1 MTAAPARA
9 RRRAFTLVEVM
20 VTTTLAALVMLAVL
34 QAYVFILRSL
44 GRMENFQT
52 LEVRSRTALAYF
64 TRDVRLASSISSVSA
79 DAMTL
84 TLPAGTVTYTY
95 NSGTSQF
102 TRTATFGA
110 ATSLVLL
117 ADIEAGSFTLN
128 FLDAADAATTAP
140 SDIRKVEVR
149 FAMRR
154 GSTANGTSA
163 YYRAASARIVF
174 RNKNYFSDPS

>member
-1 MTAAPARA
+1 MIAART
-9 RRRAFTLVEVM
+9 RRRAFTMVEVM

-52 LEVRSRTALAYF
+52 LEVRSRTTLAYF

-79 DAMTL
+79 SAMTL

-95 NSGTSQF
+95 DAGTAQL
-102 TRTATFGA
+102 TRTATFGPV
-110 ATSLVLL
+110 ATIILL
-117 ADIEAGSFTLN
+117 SEVESGTFTLN
-128 FLDAADAATTAP
+128 FLDAVDTATTAP
-140 SDIRKVEVR
+140 TDIRKVEIR
-149 FAMRR
+149 YAMRR

-163 YYRAASARIVF
+163 YYQAASARIVF